1 MTTTGPNR
9 TSAQGRT
16 RAKTPDRLPT
26 AAEGERARREGVS
39 PASRTSPLR
48 MCRRSRETTRFP
60 THIQRGREEGGDAV
74 PCGEEG
80 VSRRGKRGAS
90 SREEKGCGFYPGRGA
105 SNKGQNVETEKRIP
119 SAPSETV
126 GDGRADSSRHAV
138 DTRTRLINHHL
149 LDDIKGDSLRVP
161 ANTAISG
168 VWRRRKGNFNRC
180 LSLGPADEGTCSL
193 KANACGRRRR
203 RMRLRGVRRVLRVQ
217 DPLAWGNV
225 R

>member
-1 MTTTGPNR
+1 VARRSVASEPYVAASNAPAKSGKNQIPNPHPTGPR
-9 TSAQGRT
+9 
-16 RAKTPDRLPT
+16 
-26 AAEGERARREGVS
+26 
-39 PASRTSPLR
+39 
-48 MCRRSRETTRFP
+48 
-60 THIQRGREEGGDAV
+60 RGRRRRTMWRR
-74 PCGEEG
+74 G

-149 LDDIKGDSLRVP
+149 LDDIKGAPLRVP
-161 ANTAISG
+161 AFAAISG
-168 VWRRRKGNFNRC
+168 VWRRRMADFNCC
-180 LSLGPADEGTCSL
+180 LSLGPTDEGTRSF

-217 DPLAWGNV
+217 DPLVWGNV
-225 R
+225 C